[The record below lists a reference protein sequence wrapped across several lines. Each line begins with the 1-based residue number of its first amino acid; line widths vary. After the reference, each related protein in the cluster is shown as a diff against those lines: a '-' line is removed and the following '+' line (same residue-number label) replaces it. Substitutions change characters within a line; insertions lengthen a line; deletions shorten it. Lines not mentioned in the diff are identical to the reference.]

1 MALLITDLK
10 LPLDA
15 DEKALYIA
23 AAKTLSLNIEAIN
36 NIRVVRLALDARKK
50 NDVRLSY
57 SLLIDLNDGDEAWVI
72 KKKQPNVLPAYD
84 IKKEQLITGPKNL
97 DAPIVI
103 VGFGPAGMF
112 AAYTLAEYGYKP
124 IVIERGKDIDYRS
137 EDVEKFFS
145 TGALSEESN
154 VMFGEGGAGAFSDGK
169 LTTRIKDPRSM
180 DVLETLVRSGAPEE
194 ILVQAKPHVGTDVL
208 RNVVKRLRTEI
219 IRQGGEVRFNT
230 KLTGI
235 SQSGGRIC
243 GVYVQRNGV
252 IEKIRCAACILAVGQ
267 GARDT
272 YNMLYEMNMELIPKP
287 FAAGVRIEHP
297 QQYVDKTQYGRYL
310 GHPRLGAAEYRMAG
324 KSKNRGVYTFCM
336 CPGGVVIGSSS
347 SIGQVVTNGMSYHAR
362 DGVNAN
368 SAIVVSVNPSDFGFD
383 AMEGVRFQEDLERR
397 AFALGGFDFT
407 APVERL
413 TEFMHGTTPAGFG
426 SVKPTY
432 RPGVK
437 ITDISKCLP
446 DFISTGIKEGID
458 SFSRMMKGFDMP
470 DAVLT
475 AVETRTSSPLRILRN
490 EYGEATRMEG
500 LYPVGEGAGYAGGI
514 VSAAVDGIK
523 AAESLIKIYRPVI

>member
-15 DEKALYIA
+15 DEKALYAA
-23 AAKTLSLNIEAIN
+23 AAKTLSLSIKAIN
-36 NIRVVRLALDARKK
+36 NIRVVRLSLDARNK
-50 NDVRLSY
+50 NDIRLSY
-57 SLLIDLNDGDEAWVI
+57 SILINLSDNDEAWVI
-72 KKKQPNVLPAYD
+72 KKKQANVSLAYD
-84 IKKEQLITGPKNL
+84 IKREQLITGPRSL
-97 DAPIVI
+97 DAPVVI

-124 IVIERGKDIDYRS
+124 VVIERGKDIDCRS

-145 TGALSEESN
+145 TGILSEESN
-154 VMFGEGGAGAFSDGK
+154 VMFGEGGAGTFSDGK
-169 LTTRIKDPRSM
+169 LTTRIKDPRSTG
-180 DVLETLVRSGAPEE
+180 VLETLVKSGAPNE
-194 ILVQAKPHVGTDVL
+194 ILIQAKPHVGTDVL

-235 SQSGGRIC
+235 SQRGGRIC
-243 GVYVQRNGV
+243 GVYVQNNGV
-252 IEKIRCAACILAVGQ
+252 IEKIQCSACILAVGQ

-272 YNMLYEMNMELIPKP
+272 YNMLQEMNLELVPKP
-287 FAAGVRIEHP
+287 FAVGVRIEHP
-297 QQYVDKTQYGRYL
+297 QQYVDKTQYGHYL

-336 CPGGVVIGSSS
+336 CPGGMVIGSSS
-347 SIGQVVTNGMSYHAR
+347 SIGQVVTNGMSYHKR

-368 SAIVVSVNPSDFGFD
+368 SAIVVSVNPSDFGYN
-383 AMEGVRFQEDLERR
+383 AMEGVRFEVNLERQ
-397 AFALGGFDFT
+397 AFVLGGSDFT
-407 APVERL
+407 APAERL
-413 TEFMHGTTPAGFG
+413 TEFMRGSTPTGFG

-437 ITDISKCLP
+437 TTDISECLP
-446 DFISTGIKEGID
+446 DFVSTGVKEGID
-458 SFSRMMKGFDMP
+458 SFSRMMRGFDMP

-490 EYGEATRMEG
+490 ENGEATRMEG

-514 VSAAVDGIK
+514 VSSAVDGIK
-523 AAESLIKIYRPVI
+523 AAESLIKKYRPII

>member
-1 MALLITDLK
+1 MSLLITDLK

-15 DEKALYIA
+15 DERALYTA
-23 AAKTLSLNIEAIN
+23 VAKTLSLSIETIN

-50 NDVRLSY
+50 SDIRLSY
-57 SLLIDLNDGDEAWVI
+57 SLLINLNDSDEAWVL
-72 KKKQPNVLPAYD
+72 KKKQANVSPAYD
-84 IKKEQLITGPKNL
+84 IKKEQLIIGSKSL
-97 DAPIVI
+97 YAPIVI

-112 AAYTLAEYGYKP
+112 AAYTLAKHGYKP
-124 IVIERGKDIDYRS
+124 VVIERGKDIDSRS
-137 EDVEKFFS
+137 EDVEKFFNS
-145 TGALSEESN
+145 ALLSEESN

-180 DVLETLVRSGAPEE
+180 DILETLVKFGAPDE
-194 ILVQAKPHVGTDVL
+194 ILIQAKPHVGTDVL
-208 RNVVKRLRTEI
+208 RAVVKRLRTEI
-219 IRQGGEVRFNT
+219 ISQGGEVRFNT

-235 SQSGGRIC
+235 AQSGGRIC
-243 GVYVQRNGV
+243 GVYVQHNGG
-252 IEKIRCAACILAVGQ
+252 IEKIQCSACILAVGQ

-272 YNMLYEMNMELIPKP
+272 YNLLRKMNMELAPKA
-287 FAAGVRIEHP
+287 FAVGVRIEHP
-297 QQYVDKTQYGRYL
+297 QHYVDKTQYGRFL

-324 KSKNRGVYTFCM
+324 KSNNRGVYTFCM

-347 SIGQVVTNGMSYHAR
+347 STGQVVTNGMSYYAR

-383 AMEGVRFQEDLERR
+383 AMEGVRFQEDLERQ
-397 AFALGGFDFT
+397 AFALGGSDFT
-407 APVERL
+407 APAERL
-413 TEFMHGTTPAGFG
+413 IDFMRGTRPTGF
-426 SVKPTY
+426 SVVKPTY

-437 ITDISKCLP
+437 TNDISKCLP
-446 DFISTGIKEGID
+446 DFVSAGVKEGVG
-458 SFSRMMKGFDMP
+458 SFSHMMKGFDMP

-490 EYGEATRMEG
+490 ENGEAARMGG

-523 AAESLIKIYRPVI
+523 AAERLIKIYRPVI

>member
-15 DEKALYIA
+15 DDKALCAA
-23 AAKTLSLNIEAIN
+23 AAKTLSLSIEAIN

-50 NDVRLSY
+50 SDIRLSY
-57 SLLIDLNDGDEAWVI
+57 SLLVNLNNGDEAWVL
-72 KKKQPNVLPAYD
+72 KNKHANVSLAYD
-84 IKKEQLITGPKNL
+84 IKKEQLITGPKSLN
-97 DAPIVI
+97 APIVI

-112 AAYTLAEYGYKP
+112 AAYTLAKHGYKP
-124 IVIERGKDIDYRS
+124 VVIERGKDIVSRS

-145 TGALSEESN
+145 NGILSEESN

-169 LTTRIKDPRSM
+169 LTTRIKDPHST
-180 DVLETLVRSGAPEE
+180 DVLETLVKYGAPGE
-194 ILVQAKPHVGTDVL
+194 ILIHAKPHVGTDVL

-230 KLTGI
+230 KLTGV

-243 GVYVQRNGV
+243 GVYVQSNGI
-252 IEKIRCAACILAVGQ
+252 IEKIQCSACILAIGQ

-272 YNMLYEMNMELIPKP
+272 YNMLQEINLELIPKP
-287 FAAGVRIEHP
+287 FAVGVRIEHP
-297 QQYVDKTQYGRYL
+297 QQYVDKTQYGQFI
-310 GHPRLGAAEYRMAG
+310 GHPRLGAAEYRLTG
-324 KSKNRGVYTFCM
+324 KSKDRGVYAFCM
-336 CPGGVVIGSSS
+336 RPGGMVIGSSS
-347 SIGQVVTNGMSYHAR
+347 STGQVVTTGMSYHAR

-368 SAIVVSVNPSDFGFD
+368 SAIVVSVNPSDFGFE
-383 AMEGVRFQEDLERR
+383 AMEGVRFQEDLEKQ
-397 AFALGGFDFT
+397 AFALGGSDFT
-407 APVERL
+407 APAERL
-413 TEFMHGTTPAGFG
+413 IEFMRGTTPTGFG
-426 SVKPTY
+426 GVIPTY

-437 ITDISKCLP
+437 ASDISKCLP
-446 DFISTGIKEGID
+446 EFVSAGVKEGIN
-458 SFSRMMKGFDMP
+458 SFSRMMRGFDMP

-490 EYGEATRMEG
+490 ENGEATRMNG

-523 AAESLIKIYRPVI
+523 AAELLIKTYRPVI